1 MEWSGS
7 YGTFIYIAWIRF
19 TLGIIQELGG
29 GIIGI
34 IEGAYGHTNNE
45 WSMLSIL
52 YVDIQRKE
60 QSNDKN

>member
-45 WSMLSIL
+45 WSMLNVL
-52 YVDIQRKE
+52 
-60 QSNDKN
+60 